1 MGINIQDYENTLN
14 NYTQVINVKKTE
26 IANAEKELLV
36 AQTHLASFKEEENRL
51 EEECLR
57 LTGKSISELDKVISS
72 NMKQL
77 EKVMNKVNSAP
88 DVASITEEQLQ
99 DTMQFTEEELA

>member
-1 MGINIQDYENTLN
+1 MSINIQEYENTLN
-14 NYTQVINVKKTE
+14 NYSQVINAKKNE

-36 AQTHLASFKEEENRL
+36 AQTHLTSFKEEENRL

-57 LTGKSISELDKVISS
+57 LTGKSISELDKVIGN

-77 EKVMNKVNSAP
+77 ERIMNKVNSVP
-88 DVASITEEQLQ
+88 DAANMTEEQLQ
-99 DTMQFTEEELA
+99 DTMQFTAEELA